1 VSIAPNYSPEIRMRI
16 AGRPAPA
23 ALRGSITSVSATC
36 GLGDADRLEVIL
48 ANEGLRWLDD
58 DVMRLDT
65 PIELWLGYSPEEPE
79 RIFAGEVVGSQA
91 AFPSS
96 GIPTL
101 TVIAQDRRTRLA
113 AASPSRWFGVKIPQI
128 GIMPLPDVAVAPLL
142 AVEHGLLPTLDPLG
156 ALLSAAL
163 GAVETVAAV
172 DDPTMRQ
179 RIVRKQAGETSLDL
193 LKRIAAE
200 NAWEIIID
208 HQASP
213 GGLVLSLM
221 SPGGHLAPDVT
232 LRYGHSLLDF
242 TPRVSTVGQIARITA
257 RVWIP
262 SLRVELTISVGYDWD
277 RQALDVQIAPG
288 FGLPFGEKAKEVI
301 FLDEPLSPANAAR
314 VVLGK
319 LLPRLNRRI
328 TATGSCVGNAAI
340 RAGHVLR
347 IEGVGETYGGL
358 WRVTSAVQTVDSA
371 GWCTTFDVRKEIWFG
386 SIPPAS
392 QGAVRV
398 QGGLLSPPVLPDPIR
413 MQISSLPGT

>member
-1 VSIAPNYSPEIRMRI
+1 MQI

-36 GLGDADRLEVIL
+36 GFGDADRLEVIL

-142 AVEHGLLPTLDPLG
+142 AVEHGLLPTIDPLG
-156 ALLSAAL
+156 SLLSAAL
-163 GAVETVAAV
+163 SAVEAV
-172 DDPTMRQ
+172 DDPTMGQ
-179 RIVRKQAGETSLDL
+179 RIVREQAGETSLDL

-200 NAWEIIID
+200 NAWEIVID
-208 HQASP
+208 HKASP

-221 SPGGHLAPDVT
+221 SPGAHLAPDVT

-242 TPRVSTVGQIARITA
+242 TPRVSTVGQIARVTA

-288 FGLPFGEKAKEVI
+288 FGRPVDDEKAKEVM
-301 FLDEPLSPANAAR
+301 FLDEALSPANAAR

-319 LLPRLNRRI
+319 LLPLLNRRI

-358 WRVTSAVQTVDSA
+358 WRVTSAVQTVDST
-371 GWCTTFDVRKEIWFG
+371 GWHTTFDVRKEIWFG
-386 SIPPAS
+386 SIPPTS

-413 MQISSLPGT
+413 MQTRSQPGR